1 MAGHSKWKNIQN
13 RKGAQ
18 DAKRGKVFQK
28 MSKEIFV
35 AAKSGGPD
43 AESNASLRLAIEKA
57 KGVNVPNDVI
67 KRAVDKATGAGADEN
82 YEEVIYEGYGPGG
95 VAVLVYCLTENRNR
109 TAPNVRVAFS
119 KNGGNLGESGSV
131 GYMFDRKGRLFI
143 ERTDRTDEDAV
154 MMAALE
160 AGADDIESTEEGFE
174 IVTQPSDFL
183 MVKEALENE
192 GIDFISAE
200 IEMIPSMYSAL
211 SKEDEEQFEKM
222 LEVLEDDEDVQD
234 IYHNAEER
242 DLILWNYCK
251 GKL

>member
-35 AAKSGGPD
+35 AAKAGGPD

-109 TAPNVRVAFS
+109 TAPNMRVAFS

-143 ERTDRTDEDAV
+143 ERTDSTDEDAV

-160 AGADDIESTEEGFE
+160 AGADDIESTVDGFE
-174 IVTQPSDFL
+174 IITQPTDFL
-183 MVKEALENE
+183 TVKETLEAE
-192 GIDFISAE
+192 GIEFISAD
-200 IEMIPSMYSAL
+200 IEMIPSMYTDL
-211 SKEDEEQFEKM
+211 SEDAEEQFEKM
-222 LEVLEDDEDVQD
+222 LEVLENDEDVQD
-234 IYHNAEER
+234 IYHNAE
-242 DLILWNYCK
+242 DQD
-251 GKL
+251 

>member
-35 AAKSGGPD
+35 AAKAGGPD

-109 TAPNVRVAFS
+109 TAPNMRVAFS
-119 KNGGNLGESGSV
+119 KNGGNLGEGGSV

-143 ERTDRTDEDAV
+143 ERTDSTDEDAV

-160 AGADDIESTEEGFE
+160 AGADDIESTVDGFE
-174 IVTQPSDFL
+174 IITQPTDFL
-183 MVKEALENE
+183 TVKETLEAE
-192 GIDFISAE
+192 GIEFISAD
-200 IEMIPSMYSAL
+200 IEMIPSMYTVL
-211 SKEDEEQFEKM
+211 SEDAEEQFEKM
-222 LEVLEDDEDVQD
+222 LEVLENDEDVQD
-234 IYHNAEER
+234 IYHNAE
-242 DLILWNYCK
+242 DQD
-251 GKL
+251 

>member
-1 MAGHSKWKNIQN
+1 MQN
-13 RKGAQ
+13 A
-18 DAKRGKVFQK
+18 AKVFQK

-35 AAKSGGPD
+35 AAKAGGPD

-82 YEEVIYEGYGPGG
+82 YEEIIYEGYGPGG

-143 ERTDRTDEDAV
+143 ERTDSTDE
-154 MMAALE
+154 E
-160 AGADDIESTEEGFE
+160 RSDDG
-174 IVTQPSDFL
+174 
-183 MVKEALENE
+183 
-192 GIDFISAE
+192 SA
-200 IEMIPSMYSAL
+200 
-211 SKEDEEQFEKM
+211 
-222 LEVLEDDEDVQD
+222 
-234 IYHNAEER
+234 
-242 DLILWNYCK
+242 
-251 GKL
+251 

>member
-35 AAKSGGPD
+35 AAKAGGPD

-109 TAPNVRVAFS
+109 TAPNMRVAFS

-131 GYMFDRKGRLFI
+131 GYIFDRKGRLFI
-143 ERTDRTDEDAV
+143 ERTDSTDEDAV

-160 AGADDIESTEEGFE
+160 AGADDIESTADGFE
-174 IVTQPSDFL
+174 IITQPTDFL
-183 MVKEALENE
+183 TVKETLEAE
-192 GIDFISAE
+192 GIEFISAD
-200 IEMIPSMYSAL
+200 IEMIPSMYTVL
-211 SKEDEEQFEKM
+211 SEDAEEQFEKM
-222 LEVLEDDEDVQD
+222 LEVLENDEDVQD
-234 IYHNAEER
+234 IYHNAE
-242 DLILWNYCK
+242 DQD
-251 GKL
+251 

>member
-18 DAKRGKVFQK
+18 DAKRGKTFQK

-43 AESNASLRLAIEKA
+43 VALNAALRLAIEKA
-57 KGVNVPNDVI
+57 KSVNVPNDVI
-67 KRAVDKATGAGADEN
+67 KRAVDKASGAGADEN

-109 TAPNVRVAFS
+109 TAPNVRVAFN
-119 KNGGNLGESGSV
+119 KNGGSLGESGSV

-143 ERTDRTDEDAV
+143 ERTDNTDEDTV

-174 IVTQPSDFL
+174 IVTLPSDFL
-183 MVKEALENE
+183 TVKEALEAE
-192 GIDFISAE
+192 GIVFISAE
-200 IEMIPSMYSAL
+200 IEMIPSMYTELSAANQEL
-211 SKEDEEQFEKM
+211 FDKM
-222 LEVLEDDEDVQD
+222 IDALEDDDDVQD
-234 IYHNAEER
+234 IYHNAAE
-242 DLILWNYCK
+242 
-251 GKL
+251 

>member
-35 AAKSGGPD
+35 AAKAGGPD

-143 ERTDRTDEDAV
+143 ERTDSTDEDAV

-160 AGADDIESTEEGFE
+160 AGADDIESTADGFE
-174 IVTQPSDFL
+174 IITQPTDFL
-183 MVKEALENE
+183 TVKKTLEAE
-192 GIDFISAE
+192 GIEFISAD
-200 IEMIPSMYSAL
+200 IEMIPSMYTVL
-211 SKEDEEQFEKM
+211 SEDAEEQFEKM
-222 LEVLEDDEDVQD
+222 LEVLENDEDVQD
-234 IYHNAEER
+234 IYHNAE
-242 DLILWNYCK
+242 DQD
-251 GKL
+251 

>member
-35 AAKSGGPD
+35 AAKAGGPD

-119 KNGGNLGESGSV
+119 KNGGSLGESGSV

-143 ERTDRTDEDAV
+143 ERTDSTDEDAV

-160 AGADDIESTEEGFE
+160 AGADDIESTEDGFE
-174 IVTQPSDFL
+174 IITQPTDFL
-183 MVKEALENE
+183 TVKETLEAE
-192 GIDFISAE
+192 GIEFISAD
-200 IEMIPSMYSAL
+200 IEMIPSVYTVL
-211 SKEDEEQFEKM
+211 SEDAEEKFEKM
-222 LEVLEDDEDVQD
+222 LEVLENDEDVQD
-234 IYHNAEER
+234 IYHNADEQ
-242 DLILWNYCK
+242 D
-251 GKL
+251 

>member
-1 MAGHSKWKNIQN
+1 MAVHSNWKNIQN
-13 RKGAQ
+13 LKGAQ
-18 DAKRGKVFQK
+18 DAKRGKTFQK

-35 AAKSGGPD
+35 AAKTGGPD
-43 AESNASLRLAIEKA
+43 VDSNAALRLAIEKA

-67 KRAVDKATGAGADEN
+67 KRAVDKASGSGADEN

-143 ERTDRTDEDAV
+143 ERTDSADEDAV
-154 MMAALE
+154 MMAALD
-160 AGADDIESTEEGFE
+160 AGADDIDSTDDGFE

-183 MVKEALENE
+183 TVKETLEAE
-192 GIDFISAE
+192 GIEFISAE
-200 IEMIPSMYSAL
+200 IEMIPSMFTAL
-211 SKEDEEQFEKM
+211 SEEDDEQFEKM
-222 LEVLEDDEDVQD
+222 LEVLENDDDVQD
-234 IYHNAEER
+234 IYHNAEEQ
-242 DLILWNYCK
+242 D
-251 GKL
+251 